1 MERRP
6 TIDPSHNSPV
16 PLGACAMPCNGETMR
31 LAEFIKV
38 NTGTILAEWV
48 TFAAGSG
55 KAGEAMDLDAL
66 RDHAAE
72 MLCTIVIDLETTQSD
87 AEEAEKSKGRAPT
100 EIAGLLTA
108 AEIHGAGRAEA
119 GFTLG
124 EMVSEY
130 RALRASVIR
139 LWTEANGTL
148 TGKDLGD
155 LTRFNEAI
163 DQATAES
170 ITRFMIDLDRS
181 KEMFIAILGHDLRSP
196 LNAVI
201 MSSQFMLERREL
213 KEPDVALA
221 TGSLRSARRM
231 NRLVGDLLDFTRSR
245 LGSGVPIVRDQMD
258 LGVIAH
264 QAVDEAS
271 AGADQ
276 KTVIRLSTSGV
287 LEGKWDASRIT
298 QVLANLIANAVQH
311 GSPDTPISV
320 KVQGDASQV
329 AVSVHNFG
337 PLIPS
342 SEMPRLFDP
351 VKRLRPDGRAASADG
366 NLGLGLYIAE
376 RIVAAHGGRI
386 DVQSREEEGTTFTVY
401 LPR

>member
-1 MERRP
+1 
-6 TIDPSHNSPV
+6 
-16 PLGACAMPCNGETMR
+16 MR
-31 LAEFIKV
+31 LAEFIKT
-38 NTGTILAEWV
+38 NTEPILAEWV
-48 TFAAGSG
+48 KFAAVSG
-55 KAGEAMDLDAL
+55 PAGKAMDLEAL

-72 MLCTIVIDLETTQSD
+72 MLRTIVLDLETSQTDRAQ
-87 AEEAEKSKGRAPT
+87 AEKSKGNAPET
-100 EIAGLLTA
+100 PGILTA
-108 AEIHGAGRAEA
+108 AEVHGAGRAEA

-139 LWTEANGTL
+139 LWTEGCGTL
-148 TGKDLGD
+148 TGDDLQD

-213 KEPDVALA
+213 KEPDIALA

-231 NRLVGDLLDFTRSR
+231 DRLVGDLLDFTRSR
-245 LGSGVPIVRDQMD
+245 LGPGVPIVRAPMD
-258 LGVIAH
+258 IGVTAR
-264 QAVDEAS
+264 QAVEEAS
-271 AGADQ
+271 AANP
-276 KTVIRLSTSGV
+276 KTEVRIEISGE
-287 LEGKWDASRIT
+287 LEGKWDASRIS
-298 QVLANLIANAVQH
+298 QVLTNLIANAVQH
-311 GSPDTPISV
+311 GSGNTPISV
-320 KVQGDASQV
+320 KVQGGANQV
-329 AVSVHNFG
+329 SLSVHNFG
-337 PLIPS
+337 RVIPV
-342 SEMPRLFDP
+342 SEIPRLFDP
-351 VKRLRPDGRAASADG
+351 IKRLKPDGRPVSDSG

-386 DVQSREEEGTTFTVY
+386 DVQSSAEDGTTFTVY

>member
-1 MERRP
+1 
-6 TIDPSHNSPV
+6 
-16 PLGACAMPCNGETMR
+16 
-31 LAEFIKV
+31 
-38 NTGTILAEWV
+38 
-48 TFAAGSG
+48 
-55 KAGEAMDLDAL
+55 
-66 RDHAAE
+66 
-72 MLCTIVIDLETTQSD
+72 
-87 AEEAEKSKGRAPT
+87 
-100 EIAGLLTA
+100 
-108 AEIHGAGRAEA
+108 
-119 GFTLG
+119 
-124 EMVSEY
+124 
-130 RALRASVIR
+130 
-139 LWTEANGTL
+139 
-148 TGKDLGD
+148 
-155 LTRFNEAI
+155 
-163 DQATAES
+163 
-170 ITRFMIDLDRS
+170 MIDLDRS

-245 LGSGVPIVRDQMD
+245 LGPGVPIVRDRMD
-258 LGVIAH
+258 LGGIAR
-264 QAVDEAS
+264 QAVDEAL
-271 AGADQ
+271 AGANPQ
-276 KTVIRLSTSGV
+276 TVIHLSTSGA

-320 KVQGDASQV
+320 KVQGDPDQV
-329 AVSVHNFG
+329 SVSVHNFG

-342 SEMPRLFDP
+342 SEIPRLFDP
-351 VKRLRPDGRAASADG
+351 VKRVKPDGRPASADG

-386 DVQSREEEGTTFTVY
+386 EVQSREEEGTTFTVY

>member
-1 MERRP
+1 M
-6 TIDPSHNSPV
+6 
-16 PLGACAMPCNGETMR
+16 LCNGDTMR
-31 LAEFIKV
+31 LAEFIKA
-38 NTGTILAEWV
+38 NTQPILAEWV
-48 TFAAGSG
+48 AFAAGSG
-55 KAGEAMDLDAL
+55 QAGKAMDMEAL

-72 MLCTIVIDLETTQSD
+72 MLRTIVADLETRQSD
-87 AEEAEKSKGRAPT
+87 AEQSEKSKGNAPP
-100 EIAGLLTA
+100 EAPGILTA
-108 AEIHGAGRAEA
+108 AEVHGAGRAAA

-139 LWTEANGTL
+139 LWTEASGTL
-148 TGKDLGD
+148 TRDDLRD

-213 KEPDVALA
+213 KEPDIALA

-231 NRLVGDLLDFTRSR
+231 NQLVGDLLDFTRSR
-245 LGSGVPIVRDQMD
+245 LGPGVPIVREQMD
-258 LGVIAH
+258 VGVVARH
-264 QAVDEAS
+264 AVDEA
-271 AGADQ
+271 AAANP
-276 KTVIRLSTSGV
+276 KTALRITTSGA

-311 GSPDTPISV
+311 GSPDTPVSV
-320 KVQGDASQV
+320 NVEGTASQV
-329 AVSVHNFG
+329 MLSVHNFG
-337 PLIPS
+337 PLIPAP
-342 SEMPRLFDP
+342 EIPRLFDP
-351 VKRLRPDGRAASADG
+351 VKRLKPDGKPVSDG
-366 NLGLGLYIAE
+366 GHLGLGLYIAE

-386 DVQSREEEGTTFTVY
+386 EVRSLEDQGTTFTVC

>member
-1 MERRP
+1 M
-6 TIDPSHNSPV
+6 
-16 PLGACAMPCNGETMR
+16 LFNGDTMR
-31 LAEFIKV
+31 LAEFIKA
-38 NTGTILAEWV
+38 NTATILAEWV
-48 TFAAGSG
+48 TFAASSG
-55 KAGEAMDLDAL
+55 QAGRAMDMDAL
-66 RDHAAE
+66 RDHAAD
-72 MLCTIVIDLETTQSD
+72 MLRTIVVDLETTQSD
-87 AEEAEKSKGRAPT
+87 AEQAEKSKGNAPT
-100 EIAGLLTA
+100 ETAGILTA
-108 AEIHGAGRAEA
+108 AEVHGAGRAEA

-139 LWTEANGTL
+139 LWTEASGTL
-148 TGKDLGD
+148 TGDDLRD

-170 ITRFMIDLDRS
+170 ITRFVLDLDRS

-201 MSSQFMLERREL
+201 MSSQFMLERGEL

-221 TGSLRSARRM
+221 MGSLRSARRM

-245 LGSGVPIVRDQMD
+245 LGPGVPIVRDQMD
-258 LGVIAH
+258 IDVVARH
-264 QAVDEAS
+264 AVDEA
-271 AGADQ
+271 AAANP
-276 KTVIRLSTSGV
+276 KTVLRIATSGA
-287 LEGKWDASRIT
+287 LEGEWDASRIT

-311 GSPDTPISV
+311 GSPGTPISV
-320 KVQGDASQV
+320 NVQGGANQV
-329 AVSVHNFG
+329 TLSVHNFG
-337 PLIPS
+337 PLIPV

-351 VKRLRPDGRAASADG
+351 VKRLKPDGRPVSEGG

-386 DVQSREEEGTTFTVY
+386 DVQSREDEGTTFTVY

>member
-1 MERRP
+1 
-6 TIDPSHNSPV
+6 
-16 PLGACAMPCNGETMR
+16 MR

-139 LWTEANGTL
+139 LWTEASGTL
-148 TGKDLGD
+148 TGEDLSD

-170 ITRFMIDLDRS
+170 IT
-181 KEMFIAILGHDLRSP
+181 
-196 LNAVI
+196 
-201 MSSQFMLERREL
+201 
-213 KEPDVALA
+213 
-221 TGSLRSARRM
+221 GS
-231 NRLVGDLLDFTRSR
+231 
-245 LGSGVPIVRDQMD
+245 
-258 LGVIAH
+258 
-264 QAVDEAS
+264 
-271 AGADQ
+271 
-276 KTVIRLSTSGV
+276 
-287 LEGKWDASRIT
+287 
-298 QVLANLIANAVQH
+298 
-311 GSPDTPISV
+311 
-320 KVQGDASQV
+320 
-329 AVSVHNFG
+329 
-337 PLIPS
+337 
-342 SEMPRLFDP
+342 
-351 VKRLRPDGRAASADG
+351 
-366 NLGLGLYIAE
+366 
-376 RIVAAHGGRI
+376 
-386 DVQSREEEGTTFTVY
+386 
-401 LPR
+401 